1 MSSQKVGIAE
11 LENVK
16 AVEMRPGITRRTLVY
31 NKEMMFCHFMVEQGV
46 KLELHQHVAVQS
58 GYVIKGKL
66 KFIKADGT
74 SFIAKAGTSYLFDSK
89 EVHGI
94 DEVYEPS
101 EVIECFTPM
110 RPEYIPST

>member
-1 MSSQKVGIAE
+1 MGTYKMGVAE

-16 AVEMRPGITRRTLVY
+16 AVEMKPGIIRRTLVY
-31 NKEMMFCHFMVEQGV
+31 NDEMMLCHFTVEQGTT
-46 KLELHQHVAVQS
+46 LDLHQHVAVQS

-74 SFIAKAGTSYLFDSK
+74 SFIAKAGTSYLFDSN

-94 DEVYEPS
+94 EEVYEAS
-101 EVIECFTPM
+101 EVIECFAPV
-110 RPEYIPST
+110 RPEYI